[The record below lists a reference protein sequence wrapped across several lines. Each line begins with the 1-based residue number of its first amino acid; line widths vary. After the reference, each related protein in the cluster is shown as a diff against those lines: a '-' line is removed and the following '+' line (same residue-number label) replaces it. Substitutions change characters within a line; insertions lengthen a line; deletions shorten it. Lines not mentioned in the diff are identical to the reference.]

1 MKQRYDLE
9 VSIHYMMAVC
19 GGIFGAYAL
28 FGRMAVFGSAQTA
41 NLIELMGDIVGR
53 NFGEAVLRAGA
64 LLIYGGSMV
73 TATILAKKTKL
84 PLKYTALI
92 LEAAVAVVLA
102 CIPESV
108 NPIIAL
114 YPAFFMTAFQW
125 CVFTGAKGY
134 ASSTIFSTNNV
145 KQTFVSATEYFL
157 SDDPEEKRKKAEKA
171 KFFGGTLIAF
181 HIGVAA
187 EYALYQMLHLQ
198 SILIVA
204 VPLTAAAVLLAAAD
218 GKIKSFCMDLT

>member
-1 MKQRYDLE
+1 
-9 VSIHYMMAVC
+9 
-19 GGIFGAYAL
+19 
-28 FGRMAVFGSAQTA
+28 
-41 NLIELMGDIVGR
+41 
-53 NFGEAVLRAGA
+53 
-64 LLIYGGSMV
+64 
-73 TATILAKKTKL
+73 
-84 PLKYTALI
+84 
-92 LEAAVAVVLA
+92 
-102 CIPESV
+102 
-108 NPIIAL
+108 
-114 YPAFFMTAFQW
+114 MTAFQW